1 MKMKL
6 FSAVVALVALASCS
20 SEEFVGDNGSSNAGS
35 TAEAIQFG
43 SNADK
48 ITRATSN
55 TGAANVMLD
64 NQFKVY
70 GVKSGAT
77 AGSNIQQVF
86 VNYGVWHTDGTTT
99 TISNSHFWEY
109 VEPSTSGVDHG
120 STDNPMTLTNQTIK
134 YWDHSAVDYRFV
146 AGSPYKAFTFGVNSS
161 TNAIET
167 ATVTGL
173 AGHINPNATT
183 TAITTSPVYI
193 AKPLII
199 TESDYATGYGKAPVT
214 FNFVRQQSRVRVGI
228 YETIPGY
235 KITEIKF
242 YPYAE
247 SDWNATASDNIILA
261 STTADYFQGGANDVV
276 NGTITYDWTTSP
288 ASYSFTYSAA
298 EGKTLTRQKNW
309 YGGKY
314 NDNTD
319 PAWGQM
325 AVSSSETNVGRLYG
339 KDGDIESSTGYF
351 TVLPTAA
358 STASPLLIKCDYTL
372 SSEVDNSGETIKIH
386 GATAAIPAAFCKWV
400 PNTSYTY
407 LFKISDNTNG
417 KTNPDKDA
425 VGLFPITFDAVAVAE
440 ATDTEQGVITTVTTP
455 SITTYQHGSVTATG
469 IEYKTGT
476 AIYITV
482 QNETTGV
489 LNTLT
494 DGGDAVGAVQ
504 VYKIAEISVAPAPT
518 EADLQVTA
526 PSSGTDVFGLGS
538 QAATVDNVTLPAN
551 QHGSFTPSEAG
562 YYAVQY
568 LTTAAAGGTPA
579 AYTYKVIK
587 VVAGS

>member
-99 TISNSHFWEY
+99 TTSNSHFWEY

-167 ATVTGL
+167 ATITGL

-276 NGTITYDWTTSP
+276 NGTITYDWATSP

-314 NDNTD
+314 NDNTA

-339 KDGDIESSTGYF
+339 KDGDMESSTGYF

-386 GATAAIPAAFCKWV
+386 GATAAIPAAFCKWA

-455 SITTYQHGSVTATG
+455 SITTYQHGSVTTTG

-504 VYKIAEISVAPAPT
+504 VYKIAEISVDPAPT

-526 PSSGTDVFGLGS
+526 PSGTDVFELGS

-551 QHGSFTPSEAG
+551 QHGSFTPSGAG